1 MRIPV
6 RHGRVGVSKHPG
18 VSKENW
24 RPQETHLGRQA
35 GKPKLL
41 KASGE
46 LEMIFDFFSWHKTFL
61 V

>member
-6 RHGRVGVSKHPG
+6 RHGRVGVSKTPE

-24 RPQETHLGRQA
+24 RPQETQLGRQA

-41 KASGE
+41 KALGE
-46 LEMIFDFFSWHKTFL
+46 LEMIFDFFSWYKTF
-61 V
+61 